1 MSNNKAFKAAVA
13 HTKKAVDD
21 AIERL
26 IPKNNELENK
36 LFDAMRYGTLNGGKR
51 LRPLLVL
58 TAADMFG
65 VDIQRSIRVAVAVE
79 CVHSYSLIHDDLPSM
94 DNAKLRRGRP
104 TVHCEYDNATAV
116 LAGDALQSLAFEILA
131 DEETHQDP
139 HIRCNLVKGLAR
151 AIGPRGM
158 AGGQML
164 DLIGEKEALEIGI
177 VTRMQRMKTG
187 ALIQYSCEAG
197 AMMGRASAKH
207 MMAIRNYAHDIGL
220 AFQLTDDLLDY
231 EGVEQDV
238 GKDVGK
244 DEQANKSTFIKILGP
259 EETRNKAKLL
269 IDQAIGHLSIYDK
282 NRTEVLVE
290 LAQFILTRKS

>member
-1 MSNNKAFKAAVA
+1 MPNALKQALAD
-13 HTKKAVDD
+13 TKKLVDD

-26 IPKNNELENK
+26 IPKNLELENK

-58 TAADMFG
+58 TSADMFG
-65 VDIQRSIRVAVAVE
+65 VDMARAVRTAVAVE
-79 CVHSYSLIHDDLPSM
+79 CVHSYSLIHDDLPAM

-139 HIRCNLVKGLAR
+139 HIRCRLIKGLAR

-158 AGGQML
+158 AGGQMI
-164 DLIGEKEALEIGI
+164 DMIGETENLEIGAI
-177 VTRMQRMKTG
+177 TRMQRMKTG
-187 ALIQYSCEAG
+187 ALIQFSCEAG
-197 AMMGRASAKH
+197 AIMGKASAKH

-220 AFQLTDDLLDY
+220 AFQLTDDLLDH
-231 EGVEQDV
+231 EGTEQDL

-244 DEQANKSTFIKILGP
+244 DAEANKATFIKLLGVD
-259 EETRNKAKLL
+259 ETRRKAKLL
-269 IDQAIGHLSIYDK
+269 IDQAVGHLSIYDK
-282 NRTEVLVE
+282 NRAEVLVE
-290 LAQFILTRKS
+290 LAQFILSRKS